1 MSVRV
6 VIVVFP
12 NPTQTLKIG
21 SHRVDIL
28 NIYLSYMELVL
39 IITHHAVNLITDVV
53 SSSICLHGPLL
64 KLRIYSY
71 ESTVSVLII
80 MLGSQSSGCTG
91 TLYFVFFNAKLV
103 FR

>member
-12 NPTQTLKIG
+12 NPTQTLNSG

-28 NIYLSYMELVL
+28 NLIYLPYMELVL
-39 IITHHAVNLITDVV
+39 IITHHTVNLITDVV

-71 ESTVSVLII
+71 ESIVSVLIT
-80 MLGSQSSGCTG
+80 MLGSQSSGFTG
-91 TLYFVFFNAKLV
+91 TLYFVFF
-103 FR
+103 